1 MKLLLATSA
10 IGLAMAAVAPVTAE
24 ADTAPA
30 EAPVW
35 MASVMSLATDDGF
48 ALVQDEDEDCD
59 DEDEEDEDNSDDE
72 EDEEDEEDA
81 DDEDGDDEED
91 EDSEECEDDEEELV

>member
-10 IGLAMAAVAPVTAE
+10 IGLALAAVAPVTAE

-59 DEDEEDEDNSDDE
+59 DEEQHGRGDESYTALHPGMTAHSRLPATLLKRRAET
-72 EDEEDEEDA
+72 
-81 DDEDGDDEED
+81 
-91 EDSEECEDDEEELV
+91 

>member
-10 IGLAMAAVAPVTAE
+10 IGLALAAVAPVTAE

-59 DEDEEDEDNSDDE
+59 DEDEEDEDEDDSDD
-72 EDEEDEEDA
+72 EDEEDEEDGE
-81 DDEDGDDEED
+81 DEDEDED